1 MRGLASFGILW
12 VGDQDLETGSR
23 MQYSSPTTACIGA
36 VPRGL
41 SRIPILSGAARITKH
56 AGARRD
62 DKFHRT
68 RSGMEQKKAQ
78 MESAQQV
85 QLAAL
90 EVARAQAEF
99 EITIGQILNQA
110 TGGQGPS
117 EEWLQ
122 ARKEAMVQP
131 DEPAEIEA
139 SQALN
144 SD

>member
-1 MRGLASFGILW
+1 
-12 VGDQDLETGSR
+12 
-23 MQYSSPTTACIGA
+23 
-36 VPRGL
+36 
-41 SRIPILSGAARITKH
+41 
-56 AGARRD
+56 
-62 DKFHRT
+62 
-68 RSGMEQKKAQ
+68 MEQKKAQ